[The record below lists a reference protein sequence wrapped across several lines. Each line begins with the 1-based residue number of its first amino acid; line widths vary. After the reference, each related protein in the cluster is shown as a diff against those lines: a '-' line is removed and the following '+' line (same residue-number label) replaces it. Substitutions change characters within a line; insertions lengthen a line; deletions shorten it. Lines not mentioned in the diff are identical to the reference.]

1 MVDKKAEMPGLRLKS
16 GIPGLDELTCGGYP
30 SGGIHIVSGPPGS
43 GKSLL
48 GLHFLVEGAKHGE
61 TGIYISLEETQPNIH
76 KSMTGFGLDEI
87 AGDDRERVMV
97 IDLTTMRES
106 IDKMNWEPMTGSL
119 RGEAIQRE
127 VVSFRSLQAFLTN
140 IFRIHTPKRIVI
152 DSLVAVG
159 LSYDKNSD
167 MREDLFVFCAFLRRE
182 GVTSLLITES
192 DDESGLKTRFND
204 EGFVGDSFIALG
216 LEKIKGELRR
226 SITVRKMRFTDHD
239 TSQRPMFLG
248 KGGITVKSDAGMF

>member
-1 MVDKKAEMPGLRLKS
+1 MVDKQVDVSGIRLKS

-30 SGGIHIVSGPPGS
+30 AGGIHIVSGPPGS

-48 GLHFLVEGAKHGE
+48 GLHFLVEGAKNGE
-61 TGIYISLEETQPNIH
+61 TGIYISLEEIEANIR
-76 KSMTGFGLDEI
+76 KSMTGFGLDEV
-87 AGDDRERVMV
+87 AGVDRARVMV

-106 IDKMNWEPMTGSL
+106 IDQMNWEPIHGSL

-127 VVSFRSLQAFLTN
+127 VVSFRSLQDFLTN
-140 IFRIHTPKRIVI
+140 IFHIHTPTRIVI
-152 DSLVAVG
+152 DSVVAIG
-159 LSYDKNSD
+159 LSYDKSNE
-167 MREDLFVFCAFLRRE
+167 MREDLFCFCAFLRRE

-192 DDESGLKTRFND
+192 DDESGLRTRFNS

-248 KGGITVKSDAGMF
+248 KGGITVKADAGMF

>member
-1 MVDKKAEMPGLRLKS
+1 MVGKEADVSVKKLNS

-30 SGGIHIVSGPPGS
+30 AGGIHIVSGPPGS

-48 GLHFLVEGAKHGE
+48 GLHFLVEGAKNGE
-61 TGIYISLEETQPNIH
+61 TGIYISLEETEHNIR
-76 KSMTGFGLDEI
+76 KSMTGFGLDEA
-87 AGDDRERVMV
+87 AGANRDRVMV

-106 IDKMNWEPMTGSL
+106 IDQMNWEPIHGSI
-119 RGEAIQRE
+119 RGEAIKRE
-127 VVSFRSLQAFLTN
+127 VVSFRSLQDFLAN

-152 DSLVAVG
+152 DSVVAIG
-159 LSYDKNSD
+159 LSYDKSNE
-167 MREDLFVFCAFLRRE
+167 MREDLFCFCAFLRRE

-192 DDESGLKTRFND
+192 DDESGLRTRFNS

-248 KGGITVKSDAGMF
+248 KGGITVKADAGMF